1 MFPTE
6 AVAMAWATLAEL
18 LTHLNVNQRLVNALE
33 AQFGPFNDRI
43 DAIASI
49 PEHIW
54 RTEVGR
60 SRYLAHAAVIA
71 DPNALPPVAAVGC
84 GCPYTALGTNA

>member
-60 SRYLAHAAVIA
+60 ARYLAHAAV
-71 DPNALPPVAAVGC
+71 LPTRSRSRQWPPHLRFG
-84 GCPYTALGTNA
+84 GT